1 MQTGKMINR
10 ISNRLRRRSRAIQ
23 ESLGITG
30 AQGNI
35 LDYIIVESGSH
46 SVYQKEIEEEFG
58 LRPSTATEALKN
70 LEKKGL
76 IRREA
81 EKQDARY
88 KKIVFTEKAETIREA
103 LRTEIE
109 ESEQLL
115 LKGISASEQKE
126 FLRIT
131 EQMLKNL
138 DAAGKEGRKMKIKI
152 RKAVPDDLDAVSKI
166 YENIHTEEEKGQVTI
181 GWVRGVYPERITA
194 KEALNRDDLFVEE
207 LDGKIVGTA
216 ILNQIQVDVYKN
228 VAWEYDVPDD
238 QVMVMH
244 TLVIDPQTKGRGLG
258 QAFAEFYEQYAL
270 QQGCA
275 YLRIDTNARNLNARK
290 FYKKLHYKEIA
301 TVPCV
306 FNGIDG
312 VNLVMLEKK
321 LALTS

>member
-1 MQTGKMINR
+1 
-10 ISNRLRRRSRAIQ
+10 
-23 ESLGITG
+23 
-30 AQGNI
+30 
-35 LDYIIVESGSH
+35 
-46 SVYQKEIEEEFG
+46 
-58 LRPSTATEALKN
+58 
-70 LEKKGL
+70 
-76 IRREA
+76 
-81 EKQDARY
+81 
-88 KKIVFTEKAETIREA
+88 
-103 LRTEIE
+103 
-109 ESEQLL
+109 
-115 LKGISASEQKE
+115 
-126 FLRIT
+126 
-131 EQMLKNL
+131 
-138 DAAGKEGRKMKIKI
+138 MKIKI
-152 RKAVPDDLDAVSKI
+152 RKAVPEDLDAVSKI

-290 FYKKLHYKEIA
+290 FYKKLHYKEIG